1 MQISSYFVAFSE
13 YMNFIRTWRK
23 SHTELTLIFSPSFTI
38 IKVSH
43 LNLKKRE
50 IGVQGLKKIGN
61 PLLPII
67 EPEIESRKEDF
78 KRFFLLLWGK

>member
-13 YMNFIRTWRK
+13 YMNFIGTWRK

-67 EPEIESRKEDF
+67 EPEIEPRKEDF